1 MESRLDDQ
9 ASAASGLTS
18 AKSVSGAGA
27 TLGKKRLQGERLWR
41 RQHEPRYG
49 SGSRGTRNNID
60 AKPE

>member
-18 AKSVSGAGA
+18 AKSVSGPALHLEKSGWKA
-27 TLGKKRLQGERLWR
+27 SDSGDVNTNRGMAR
-41 RQHEPRYG
+41 R
-49 SGSRGTRNNID
+49 SRGTRNYID